1 MKRQLNSKNA
11 TNPLQLEDLQPK
23 NGGTKMKI
31 NLKVYRFN
39 PQTDTLPHYDT
50 FKIEA
55 QPNERILDSLNRI
68 RWQQDST
75 LSFRMSC
82 AHGICGSDGL
92 TINAQTA
99 LACQK
104 LVKDYDYSKEILIE
118 PLKYFNV
125 VKDLIVDL
133 TSFFERI
140 KSINPQTTLIP
151 ANIDLEKER
160 LQSIEERSRFDDA
173 LKCILCGCCY
183 GACPVMN
190 EQDNE
195 FIGPA
200 AILREER
207 YIFDSR
213 TLDTKERLRV
223 MQKPHGVWGCKSYYM
238 CTVVCPKNIKVT
250 EAILKTKK
258 KIIENSNLR

>member
-1 MKRQLNSKNA
+1 MKV
-11 TNPLQLEDLQPK
+11 T
-23 NGGTKMKI
+23 
-31 NLKVYRFN
+31 LKVYRFN
-39 PQTDTLPHYDT
+39 PETDTEPRYDT
-50 FKIEA
+50 FITET
-55 QPNERILDSLNRI
+55 QPNERILDCLNKI
-68 RWQQDST
+68 RWQQDTT

-92 TINAQTA
+92 TINSEPA

-104 LVKDYDYSKEILIE
+104 LVKDYDYTKEIVIE

-133 TSFFERI
+133 KPFFERI
-140 KSINPQTTLIP
+140 KSINPQKKSNPTT
-151 ANIDLEKER
+151 NKSEKER
-160 LQSIEERSRFDDA
+160 LQSAHERNLFDDD

-183 GACPVMN
+183 SACPVLT
-190 EQDNE
+190 EQDQD

-200 AILREER
+200 AILREHR

-213 TLDTKERLRV
+213 NIDAQERL
-223 MQKPHGVWGCKSYYM
+223 QIIKKPHGIWACKSYYM

-250 EAILKTKK
+250 EAILRTKK
-258 KIIENSNLR
+258 KIIQEQQIKMNVRRGQNGN

>member
-1 MKRQLNSKNA
+1 MKV
-11 TNPLQLEDLQPK
+11 T
-23 NGGTKMKI
+23 
-31 NLKVYRFN
+31 LKVFRFN
-39 PQTDTLPHYDT
+39 PESDSKPHYDT
-50 FKIEA
+50 FNIEA
-55 QPNERILDSLNRI
+55 EPNERILDCLNRI

-92 TINAQTA
+92 TINNQSA

-104 LVKDYDYSKEILIE
+104 LVKDYDCSKEVLIE
-118 PLKYFNV
+118 PLRYFEV

-133 TSFFERI
+133 KPFYERI
-140 KSINPQTTLIP
+140 KSINPEAPQNSILD
-151 ANIDLEKER
+151 ALETER
-160 LQSIEERSRFDDA
+160 IQSLEQRSRFDDA

-183 GACPVMN
+183 GACPVMT
-190 EQDNE
+190 EQDQE
-195 FIGPA
+195 FVGPA
-200 AILREER
+200 AILRAQR

-213 TLDTKERLRV
+213 TTDATERLAV
-223 MQKPHGVWGCKSYYM
+223 LQKPHGVWGCKSYYA

-258 KIIENSNLR
+258 KIIEQQQSNKE

>member
-1 MKRQLNSKNA
+1 MKV
-11 TNPLQLEDLQPK
+11 T
-23 NGGTKMKI
+23 
-31 NLKVYRFN
+31 LKVFRFN
-39 PQTDTLPHYDT
+39 PESDSKPHYDT
-50 FKIEA
+50 FNIEA
-55 QPNERILDSLNRI
+55 EPNERILDCLNRI

-92 TINAQTA
+92 TINNQSA

-104 LVKDYDYSKEILIE
+104 LVKDYDCSKEVLIE
-118 PLKYFNV
+118 PLRYFEV

-133 TSFFERI
+133 KPFYERI
-140 KSINPQTTLIP
+140 KSINPEAPQNSVLD
-151 ANIDLEKER
+151 ALETER
-160 LQSIEERSRFDDA
+160 IQSLEQRSRFDDT

-183 GACPVMN
+183 GACPVMT
-190 EQDNE
+190 EQDQE
-195 FIGPA
+195 FVGPA
-200 AILREER
+200 AILRAQR

-213 TLDTKERLRV
+213 TTDATERLAV
-223 MQKPHGVWGCKSYYM
+223 LQKPHGVWGCKSYYA

-258 KIIENSNLR
+258 KIIEQQQSNKE